1 VGFEGEGGVCIFYF
15 FGGGWEVMRINMDI
29 DGLNEKSGESGVF
42 IGISTK
48 RVSDCG
54 IEYLCSV

>member
-1 VGFEGEGGVCIFYF
+1 MLEA
-15 FGGGWEVMRINMDI
+15 MKINMDI

-48 RVSDCG
+48 RASDCG